1 MSTVFQS
8 RADFHQSLVNYNQTT
23 TDGWDVIVSYSEE
36 KLNALL
42 KKYWS
47 QRFDQAQISF
57 QHKSGTS
64 ANYFVYTW
72 NLTLDNPTLSF
83 KSLATTHGDVA
94 VSAISWKISG
104 TMNTVLY
111 SKGTETDLGD
121 EDVGKDQET
130 YLEVVTPVFA
140 MDGESTDTSQAKASD
155 STFQFSD
162 NTESSYNIILH
173 FQSVQDSDW
182 SVKTPDSSDPLN
194 DSLTEMV
201 NALNNNEEISSFTF
215 TLGTVTNTKDQTSD
229 FLQPQEFRFNA
240 TEGVLSIF
248 IKVKGGS
255 GKGTAE
261 TPQFQLTHE
270 KGIAAIPEGYEAS
283 IILSQ
288 TLIRDDYLLKQIGEA
303 CKDQLQSSGG
313 VTVDQAYPNPTLLL
327 RFKSEKVWEGDSTSH
342 GGWPVNGKGEIT
354 VDWDKY
360 PLMLSIFD
368 DGTPLTS
375 HYKWVWDNALVE
387 LSYTTSNPIHGDPGG
402 PYTATTTGSIKANS
416 MPIATV
422 SGDTL
427 KFDIQFTSDNQPNA
441 SFSNVGPADMSGS
454 VEFPTFNLEL
464 PDLNFFQ
471 TQNVLAPG
479 EHFIKAEDTMCPCD
493 LFVLGSMY
501 S

>member
-1 MSTVFQS
+1 
-8 RADFHQSLVNYNQTT
+8 
-23 TDGWDVIVSYSEE
+23 
-36 KLNALL
+36 
-42 KKYWS
+42 
-47 QRFDQAQISF
+47 
-57 QHKSGTS
+57 
-64 ANYFVYTW
+64 
-72 NLTLDNPTLSF
+72 
-83 KSLATTHGDVA
+83 
-94 VSAISWKISG
+94 
-104 TMNTVLY
+104 
-111 SKGTETDLGD
+111 
-121 EDVGKDQET
+121 
-130 YLEVVTPVFA
+130 
-140 MDGESTDTSQAKASD
+140 
-155 STFQFSD
+155 
-162 NTESSYNIILH
+162 
-173 FQSVQDSDW
+173 
-182 SVKTPDSSDPLN
+182 
-194 DSLTEMV
+194 MV

-402 PYTATTTGSIKANS
+402 PYTATTTGSIKA
-416 MPIATV
+416 V
-422 SGDTL
+422 S
-427 KFDIQFTSDNQPNA
+427 QVSY
-441 SFSNVGPADMSGS
+441 SNLLYEGALQAKEDRTRCPS
-454 VEFPTFNLEL
+454 PL
-464 PDLNFFQ
+464 FQ
-471 TQNVLAPG
+471 VT
-479 EHFIKAEDTMCPCD
+479 H
-493 LFVLGSMY
+493 
-501 S
+501 

>member
-1 MSTVFQS
+1 MSTIFQS
-8 RADFHQSLVNYNQTT
+8 RADFHQSLVEYNRTT
-23 TDGWDVIVSYSEE
+23 TDGWDVIVSYSQE

-47 QRFDQAQISF
+47 QKF
-57 QHKSGTS
+57 GTTS
-64 ANYFVYTW
+64 VTFPHQTGEDDMATVYTF
-72 NLTLDNPTLSF
+72 NIDVDDPSF
-83 KSLATTHGDVA
+83 SFGTMNTTHGDVA
-94 VSAISWKISG
+94 VSTLSWKVTG
-104 TMNTVLY
+104 TVHIDMYFDGEMVG
-111 SKGTETDLGD
+111 SKDKDIGKD
-121 EDVGKDQET
+121 EDI
-130 YLEVVTPVFA
+130 YLKVLTPVSA
-140 MDGESTDTSQAKASD
+140 MHGESTDTSQAKSSD
-155 STFQFSD
+155 SSFQFDD
-162 NTESSYNIILH
+162 NSESSYKIILH
-173 FQSVQDSDW
+173 FNNAQDSDW
-182 SVKTPDSSDPLN
+182 SIDSPN
-194 DSLTEMV
+194 PTSLDTALTAMV
-201 NALNNNEEISSFTF
+201 DALKNNEEFTSFTF
-215 TLGTVTNTKDQTSD
+215 TVGTVKNTKDQASD

-270 KGIAAIPEGYEAS
+270 QGIAAIPKDYEAS

-288 TLIRDDYLLKQIGEA
+288 TLIRNDYLLKQIGES
-303 CKDQLQSSGG
+303 CKDQLRSSGG
-313 VTVDQAYPNPTLLL
+313 VTVDQGFPNPTLLL
-327 RFKSEKVWEGDSTSH
+327 KFQSDKVWEGESMSNS
-342 GGWPVNGKGEIT
+342 GWPVNGKGEIT

-375 HYKWVWDNALVE
+375 HYKWVWDNVPVR
-387 LSYTTSNPIHGDPGG
+387 LSYTTMDPIHGAVGG
-402 PYTATTTGSIKANS
+402 PYTDTITGSIKAS
-416 MPIATV
+416 STPVATV

-427 KFDIQFTSDNQPNA
+427 KFDIQFTSDDQPNA
-441 SFSNVGPADMSGS
+441 SFSNVGAADMSGS
-454 VEFPTFNLEL
+454 VKFPTFDLGL
-464 PDLNFFQ
+464 PDLDFFQ